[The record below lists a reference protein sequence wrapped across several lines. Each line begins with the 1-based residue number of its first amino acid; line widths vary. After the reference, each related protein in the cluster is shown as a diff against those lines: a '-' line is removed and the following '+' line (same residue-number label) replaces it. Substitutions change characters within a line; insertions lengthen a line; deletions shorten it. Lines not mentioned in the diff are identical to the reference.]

1 MTAGSS
7 ILRYIAWPGKNRKG
21 KRSGS
26 GGSEELGNKPGKKEG
41 RMRKLSGKFRYSMT
55 NIMSNILSIFQA

>member
-21 KRSGS
+21 KISGL
-26 GGSEELGNKPGKKEG
+26 EELENKAGKKEG
-41 RMRKLSGKFRYSMT
+41 RMRKLSGKFGH
-55 NIMSNILSIFQA
+55 FHE